1 MEITPGKE
9 AYQNYFFDKA
19 DLNASGAKS
28 ALEGQTLCFYGPW
41 VNDEVHGTH
50 PEIHP
55 SELLWWQEKDNANS
69 GTFLPSWWLLG
80 VTDESERFLDRHDFP
95 GAPQGERWLPWA
107 AKPRHA
113 KWRFLIDK
121 AANDIVSSVFSAS
134 SSLDTTGLADLDLNA
149 R

>member
-1 MEITPGKE
+1 MDEDAKRLVSQAQGLPECNDTPAHCLEMEITPGKE

-69 GTFLPSWWLLG
+69 GTFLPSWC
-80 VTDESERFLDRHDFP
+80 
-95 GAPQGERWLPWA
+95 
-107 AKPRHA
+107 
-113 KWRFLIDK
+113 
-121 AANDIVSSVFSAS
+121 
-134 SSLDTTGLADLDLNA
+134 
-149 R
+149 